1 MLMKSPGFT
10 AIAIAALAVGV
21 SANIALFSVVNGVL
35 PNPLSYPQSGQ
46 LVAVYEKNAGVSQG
60 PISYLNFPDWE
71 RETQT
76 FSSMAIYRNQDDN
89 FTGLGQAERLSGSMV
104 SADFFRTLGVNPV
117 LGRTFSSD
125 DDHVGAA
132 PVVI

>member
-1 MLMKSPGFT
+1 
-10 AIAIAALAVGV
+10 
-21 SANIALFSVVNGVL
+21 
-35 PNPLSYPQSGQ
+35 
-46 LVAVYEKNAGVSQG
+46 
-60 PISYLNFPDWE
+60 
-71 RETQT
+71 
-76 FSSMAIYRNQDDN
+76 MAIYRNQDDN